1 MTFTK
6 TITAKADL
14 LKAQSN
20 KILASFTKTKEE
32 LLKMNETLSKGVQEN
47 ENQIKVLRDENDQM
61 NALAAQHTNIIS
73 NITNFL
79 NA

>member
-61 NALAAQHTNIIS
+61 NALAAQHANIIS